1 MKPSLLLF
9 TAGLLLSPAAAH
21 AASIGYNTTGSNLS
35 CGAAA
40 GCAQLT
46 ANSVAFGGLTIS
58 YNSGSMVGVS
68 APSIISLGT
77 LVTTGTGT
85 NVNLT
90 GLSLVL
96 NINAVGIGSGT
107 LPAGVVSGQISTNN
121 SGASITFAPSN
132 TTTQFGTLP
141 GVVMSAGGLQYTF
154 QVLNPILGIQAPA
167 AGNPVGVT
175 GIQGD
180 VTVTGSAAP
189 EPMTALLTSAGLG
202 ALAFVRR
209 RRIGDTAA
217 LSPCS

>member
-77 LVTTGTGT
+77 LVT
-85 NVNLT
+85 
-90 GLSLVL
+90 
-96 NINAVGIGSGT
+96 
-107 LPAGVVSGQISTNN
+107 
-121 SGASITFAPSN
+121 
-132 TTTQFGTLP
+132 
-141 GVVMSAGGLQYTF
+141 MSAGGLQYTF